1 MHILTSFHH
10 ALFEANRGNQ
20 MSEENKKDL
29 RLSDDAIAVVRELI
43 QLSILTG
50 TNIVDHMRAIR
61 LELVDGVVFPTQEY
75 VDAYNAQIEELAK
88 KAEELQAQ
96 MQAQQATDEDS
107 VN

>member
-1 MHILTSFHH
+1 M
-10 ALFEANRGNQ
+10 
-20 MSEENKKDL
+20 
-29 RLSDDAIAVVRELI
+29 SDDAIAVVRELI

-75 VDAYNAQIEELAK
+75 VDAYNAQIEELTK

-96 MQAQQATDEDS
+96 MQAQQATDEGS
-107 VN
+107 IN